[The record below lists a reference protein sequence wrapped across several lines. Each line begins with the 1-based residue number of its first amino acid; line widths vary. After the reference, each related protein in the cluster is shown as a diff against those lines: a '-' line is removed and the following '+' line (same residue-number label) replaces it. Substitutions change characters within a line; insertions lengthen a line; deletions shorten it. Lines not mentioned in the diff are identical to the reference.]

1 MLWRTTN
8 GDISSYYMYTTVPIQ
23 FPVQTIVGMLCLWNW
38 LCSNI
43 VPYNTGCDVKELPRL
58 HHVKQLR
65 KELNTH
71 VKPICLDPPYMGSY
85 RHIRAL
91 VSATLETTVNREKLV
106 SAYGIYL
113 KLTCLLFIG
122 SQLKKTT
129 NPPSGKVVLKLS
141 GDGTS
146 FSSTS
151 SFVFLSSSFPTLGMT
166 RHEKQEYVATHH
178 VFMSVA

>member
-1 MLWRTTN
+1 MFY
-8 GDISSYYMYTTVPIQ
+8 IIYIYTTVPIQ
-23 FPVQTIVGMLCLWNW
+23 FPIQTIGMLCLWA
-38 LCSNI
+38 LALFKSCI
-43 VPYNTGCDVKELPRL
+43 IQVVKDLPQL

-71 VKPICLDPPYMGSY
+71 VKPIHLDPPYMGSY
-85 RHIRAL
+85 RHVREL
-91 VSATLETTVNREKLV
+91 VSATLETTVSREKLV
-106 SAYGIYL
+106 SAYSISQAHL
-113 KLTCLLFIG
+113 SITHC

-151 SFVFLSSSFPTLGMT
+151 SFVFLSFSFPNLASDALAASGITINI
-166 RHEKQEYVATHH
+166 Q
-178 VFMSVA
+178 